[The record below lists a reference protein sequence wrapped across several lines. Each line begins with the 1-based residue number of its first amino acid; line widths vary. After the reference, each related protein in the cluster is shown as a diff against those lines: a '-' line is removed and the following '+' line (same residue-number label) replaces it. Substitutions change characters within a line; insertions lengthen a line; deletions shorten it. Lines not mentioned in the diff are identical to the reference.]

1 MTTASDL
8 GQLPLLP
15 SWKIDTS
22 LEWNLTRNITILL
35 VKESANN
42 PINIKYQITMN
53 EKTKKIISYVLS
65 VLIVGGATTYLV
77 IDPNNFLD
85 VFLCAILP
93 IIILAFLGL
102 LVAVIADMLY
112 EFFSSSYFDE
122 IYRKYKSK
130 HERH

>member
-1 MTTASDL
+1 MD
-8 GQLPLLP
+8 
-15 SWKIDTS
+15 
-22 LEWNLTRNITILL
+22 
-35 VKESANN
+35 
-42 PINIKYQITMN
+42 
-53 EKTKKIISYVLS
+53 EKTKNVLSYVIS
-65 VLIVGGATTYLV
+65 ILIVGGATTYLV

-130 HERH
+130 QNRHNT

>member
-1 MTTASDL
+1 MD
-8 GQLPLLP
+8 
-15 SWKIDTS
+15 
-22 LEWNLTRNITILL
+22 
-35 VKESANN
+35 
-42 PINIKYQITMN
+42 

-65 VLIVGGATTYLV
+65 ILIVGGVTTCFV
-77 IDPNNFLD
+77 IDPNKGLD
-85 VFLCAILP
+85 IILWIILP

-122 IYRKYKSK
+122 LYRKYKSK

>member
-1 MTTASDL
+1 MAKRQGGTYTAKRVR
-8 GQLPLLP
+8 LLP
-15 SWKIDTS
+15 CALI
-22 LEWNLTRNITILL
+22 
-35 VKESANN
+35 NN
-42 PINIKYQITMN
+42 NIKYQITMN

>member
-1 MTTASDL
+1 
-8 GQLPLLP
+8 
-15 SWKIDTS
+15 
-22 LEWNLTRNITILL
+22 
-35 VKESANN
+35 
-42 PINIKYQITMN
+42 MN
-53 EKTKKIISYVLS
+53 EKTKKILSYVLS
-65 VLIVGGATTYLV
+65 ILIVGGATICIV

-85 VFLCAILP
+85 VFLLIILP